1 MPQGLLHTATALV
14 GLFKAFRIDIVQVP
28 LVFRCRFPADPLAV
42 GKVREGHRHGTQGNR
57 LLGQTGDCHP
67 GGYIVNINGGV
78 FVISDSVNKRPDHK
92 GIQTAMAARGTASK
106 ETLRLL
112 GIGETDK
119 TVIFSIIREDMC
131 DKALSALEQKFKTI
145 KNGKGIAYTV
155 PMTGTIGVAIYRFL
169 SNTPA

>member
-1 MPQGLLHTATALV
+1 MKNPTTPHESLLAPRKLKLLV
-14 GLFKAFRIDIVQVP
+14 TVINREKAEFYMDFLQSFEVN
-28 LVFRCRFPADPLAV
+28 F
-42 GKVREGHRHGTQGNR
+42 
-57 LLGQTGDCHP
+57 QT
-67 GGYIVNINGGV
+67 
-78 FVISDSVNKRPDHK
+78 S
-92 GIQTAMAARGTASK
+92 MAARGTASK

-112 GIGETDK
+112 GLGESDK
-119 TVIFSIIREDMC
+119 TVIFSVIREDMA